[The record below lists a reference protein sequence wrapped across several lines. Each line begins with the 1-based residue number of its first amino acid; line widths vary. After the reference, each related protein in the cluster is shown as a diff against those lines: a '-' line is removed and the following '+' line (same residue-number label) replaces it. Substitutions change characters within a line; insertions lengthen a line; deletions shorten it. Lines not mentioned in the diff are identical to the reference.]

1 MDPATSELAQVATIA
16 TSIVG
21 AVVYLQKA
29 QMGVLTKL
37 AELLKTDGVKELRGD
52 MRRLDEKVDK
62 IAVDVASMSGRLHS
76 KRPAN
81 PSVTPPNS

>member
-29 QMGVLTKL
+29 QMAVLTKL
-37 AELLKTDGVKELRGD
+37 SELLKTDGVQELRED
-52 MRRLDEKVDK
+52 VRRLDDKVDG
-62 IAVDVASMSGRLHS
+62 IATDLARMSGRLHS
-76 KRPAN
+76 KRPAS
-81 PSVTPPNS
+81 PTATPPNS

>member
-37 AELLKTDGVKELRGD
+37 AELLKTDGVQDLRD
-52 MRRLDEKVDK
+52 DLRRLDDKVDL
-62 IAVDVASMSGRLHS
+62 IATDMARMSGRLHS